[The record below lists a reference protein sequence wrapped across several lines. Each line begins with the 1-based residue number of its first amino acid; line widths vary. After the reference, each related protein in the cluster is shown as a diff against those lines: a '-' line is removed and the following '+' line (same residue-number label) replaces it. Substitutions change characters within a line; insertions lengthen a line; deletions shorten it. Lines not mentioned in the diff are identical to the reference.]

1 MKTATNYPLALSL
14 IETNRPLVIAHRG
27 YSQLAPE
34 NTLPSFRLAVAARA
48 DLIELDVQQT
58 KDNQLVVFHDR
69 ELDRT
74 TDARKRWHAKHLR
87 VNTKTAAEIQT
98 LDAGSWFDAK
108 YVGAR
113 VPLLTEALDAIQKG
127 AVTLI
132 ERKSGQPAT
141 CLQLL
146 RNKGL
151 INQVVVQSFDWAFL
165 RELHEHEPQLVLA
178 ALGPPGILPN
188 GKPPRKLFQK
198 LNSGWINWV
207 HQTGAKVL
215 VWNQQISKRA
225 VHFAHARGLKVWIY
239 TIDHPKLAKRL
250 LEQGID
256 GLITNNPSLIG
267 ETIALLIKENKTATQ
282 ELSCT
287 PATDRLATDDR

>member
-1 MKTATNYPLALSL
+1 MKTATNYPPALSL

-34 NTLPSFRLAVAARA
+34 NTLPSFRLAIAARA

-58 KDNQLVVFHDR
+58 KDSQLVVFHDR

-108 YVGAR
+108 YAGAR
-113 VPLLTEALDAIQKG
+113 VPLLTEALDAIQKD

-132 ERKSGQPAT
+132 ERKSGEPAA

-151 INQVVVQSFDWAFL
+151 INKVVVQSFDWAFL
-165 RELHEHEPQLVLA
+165 RELHEHEPKLVLA
-178 ALGPPGILPN
+178 ALGPPGLLPN
-188 GKPPRKLFQK
+188 GKRPRKLFRK
-198 LNSGWINWV
+198 LNSGWINQV

-225 VHFAHARGLKVWIY
+225 AHFAHARGLKVWSY

-250 LEQGID
+250 LQQGID

-282 ELSCT
+282 ELSCNH
-287 PATDRLATDDR
+287 ARNRSFSN